1 MNKKEILEI
10 RKQFTPANCAIT
22 RICGCYV
29 DHEKNKKLESK
40 DAFLSLPEEE
50 AFKYFDIFK
59 KTLSGTVGKNMLN
72 MEFPI
77 DAEMPG
83 GTQEFLLK
91 LRNSKLEDDML
102 LEEFYDKVIATYE
115 YAENYYI
122 ILIHAMYDI
131 PGKTSDDL
139 EMFDASDEVYEY
151 LLMSICPVSLSK
163 AGLCYNAEDN
173 RIEDRIRDWI
183 VDMPDKGF
191 LFPAFNDRSTDL
203 HSMLYYTKKS
213 SDLQPELIDQ
223 LLGAKMPMSADD
235 QKESFQM
242 IIEDTLGED
251 GDYETVRNIHETLN
265 DLIEEHK
272 EEPEPLAL
280 DKTEMKKVFEQSGV
294 DAEKMENFDRNFEE
308 NAGEKATLLA
318 SNITETK
325 KFNIETPDVVIKVN
339 PDRADLIE
347 TRIIDGRQC
356 LVIPVDD
363 HIEMNGINVRTIS
376 RKSNPAVEDVS
387 GLTEEY

>member
-10 RKQFTPANCAIT
+10 RKRFTPANCAIT

-363 HIEMNGINVRTIS
+363 HIEVNGINVRTIS